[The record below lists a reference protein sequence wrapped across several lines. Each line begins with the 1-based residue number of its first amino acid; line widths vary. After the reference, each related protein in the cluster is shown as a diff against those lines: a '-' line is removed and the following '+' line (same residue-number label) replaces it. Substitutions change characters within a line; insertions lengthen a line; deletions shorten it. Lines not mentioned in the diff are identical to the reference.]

1 MASFN
6 YSDDEPSLYKQEV
19 LDRKSPVPF
28 KGKVTIGYRI
38 GLFHSQN
45 RVIRILYPP
54 WKKPKKKNTKKT
66 KRAWWFHLLLGWP
79 IGLLDLFAS
88 GRALPRRNPAD
99 HGSSDGI
106 VICKNQ
112 SQMTEL
118 DETFAEWRALPA
130 EGTWV
135 AVDWFTA
142 VGGGGRWGLT
152 FFRISTWWF
161 VFFWT
166 KNTRHFTGCFWGHH
180 YNLGMNDNVCWILL
194 ANGFFVLSKR

>member
-54 WKKPKKKNTKKT
+54 WKKPKKK
-66 KRAWWFHLLLGWP
+66 RSRFWWFHLLLGWP
-79 IGLLDLFAS
+79 FWSVRSVRFREGTA
-88 GRALPRRNPAD
+88 RRNPAD

-130 EGTWV
+130 EGTLGCGGLIYRSWRRRKV
-135 AVDWFTA
+135 GVD
-142 VGGGGRWGLT
+142 
-152 FFRISTWWF
+152 FFFGSPHGDSF
-161 VFFWT
+161 FFWT